1 MRLKSKSKDKITK
14 ELTRAEQGK
23 RQKVQAFGI
32 AAVIGILLVV
42 ALFALESAI
51 LNKEDTVN
59 AYVLT
64 QDVSDGTQIT
74 EDNVDSYF
82 LQREIQISLVPE
94 GYITDKADLVGRFF
108 NHDYKA
114 NEVITESGLDDRM
127 NVYLN
132 SIEDPVDISFSL
144 NDLGSVVS
152 GTLREGDY
160 INMYGLQ
167 QTEVVRESPDGQVSY
182 YADTVQELRVSQS
195 YTFEHIM
202 ITKVF
207 NSSGAAIS
215 TEDEVGAS
223 TLFNVTISEK
233 DAQKFAEMLAN
244 CTVRLAKVEYLEDE
258 PYVGF
263 VEQQEE
269 EAEEEMPITPE
280 ATDNNNVMGDFEG
293 GVLGSQTGIVEG
305 DTVPVGGT
313 LGSQAEDGTV
323 EGEEAVTG
331 ESTADNG
338 VTDDIA
344 VNDEGA
350 PVKDA
355 STADEAEAIDGEV
368 TEEVTAE

>member
-182 YADTVQELRVSQS
+182 YADTVQELRVTQS

-313 LGSQAEDGTV
+313 LGSQAED
-323 EGEEAVTG
+323 EEATTG
-331 ESTADNG
+331 ESIADG
-338 VTDDIA
+338 EVTDEA
-344 VNDEGA
+344 VVTDEEA
-350 PVKDA
+350 PVEDA
-355 STADEAEAIDGEV
+355 STVDDAEAIDGEV